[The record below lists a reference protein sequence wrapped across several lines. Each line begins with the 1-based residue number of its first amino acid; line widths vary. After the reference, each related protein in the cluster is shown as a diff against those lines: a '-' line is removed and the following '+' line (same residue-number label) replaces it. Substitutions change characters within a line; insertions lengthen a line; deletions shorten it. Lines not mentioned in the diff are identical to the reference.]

1 MVPEVTTKLLA
12 SDLYRL
18 DSTLQ
23 TRFAGF
29 DLSNA
34 LPIGEGVWLLAPNG
48 PESEM
53 ATYTANLCPIHCGG
67 GASHSRLCTTILHSE
82 SGHGKRVL

>member
-1 MVPEVTTKLLA
+1 MCI
-12 SDLYRL
+12 SL

-34 LPIGEGVWLLAPNG
+34 VPIGKRLAV
-48 PESEM
+48 
-53 ATYTANLCPIHCGG
+53 
-67 GASHSRLCTTILHSE
+67 RL
-82 SGHGKRVL
+82 